1 MMKFLKFT
9 AGSDTRYVST
19 NTIALWE
26 LIGATEVKGWCT
38 MGGTKYVKLVTT
50 GATTA
55 MVNELNAQ
63 TKLAQ
68 QKSWTEVSFP
78 IELPAGTA
86 LTSVEQA

>member
-38 MGGTKYVKLVTT
+38 MGGAKYVKLVTT

-68 QKSWTEVSFP
+68 QKSWTNVSFP